1 MNFSEIQLW
10 PLLAG
15 LGLFL
20 FGMYM
25 LEEALK
31 ALAGRSFKK
40 FLRKHTTNP
49 VKAVLSGTLVTA
61 VLQSSSMVSLLVM
74 SFAGAGI
81 IGLSNGIGMILG
93 ANLGTT
99 MTGWLVSLIGF
110 KLNIGKVILPFLA
123 LGGLGITFLKKET
136 PANFSKFLMG
146 FSLLFLGL
154 NYMKEGFEAFAMH
167 FDFSFLNDKHPF
179 LFILIGLLLAA
190 SLHSS
195 SASMMIFLS
204 SLSAEVISLQQAIYL
219 VIGAD
224 MGTTITALIA
234 TINGNS
240 IRQKVGYS
248 QFFFNLFTMI
258 LTLLMMNVYRYII
271 IDMMGISDPLI
282 ALVTFHSTMNAV
294 GILCLLPLIG
304 YFTKFINKM
313 VVHKEDKLARN
324 IMLVN
329 PEESHAAIEA
339 LRKEAVE
346 FTREALRLNYTYF
359 NLTPSNNIA
368 KPAYGK
374 EKAYTYI
381 DLKNYE
387 SEIAEFYIRIL
398 KNTLIESEVTE
409 INAMI
414 EGIRNATLS
423 AKDIKDILHNLDE
436 LSASV
441 QDELFEFYQS
451 VRENQKKFYDEVFM
465 EISRIGIYTDDD
477 TVRLREI
484 LKSYYHHETE
494 TIYQIFS
501 AKKHRDVAI
510 PNLLNMVRE
519 INNSNEALLRAIQN
533 VFMAEEVKITST

>member
-10 PLLAG
+10 PIMAG

-25 LEEALK
+25 LEESLK

-40 FLRKHTTNP
+40 FLRRHTTSP

-110 KLNIGKVILPFLA
+110 RLNIGKVILPFLA

-154 NYMKEGFEAFAMH
+154 NYMKEGFEVFALH
-167 FDFSFLNDKHPF
+167 FDFSFINNKHPF

-234 TINGNS
+234 TIHGNS

-258 LTLLMMNVYRYII
+258 LTLLLMNVYRHLIV
-271 IDMMGISDPLI
+271 DMVGIRDPLI

-294 GILCLLPLIG
+294 GIIFMLPLLG

-313 VVHKEDKLARN
+313 VVRKENKLARN

-329 PEESHAAIEA
+329 PDESHAAIEA

-346 FTREALRLNYTYF
+346 FTRVALRLNYTFF
-359 NLTPSNNIA
+359 NLTPSKIKA
-368 KPAYGK
+368 SA
-374 EKAYTYI
+374 EKDNVAVHSYT

-387 SEIAEFYIRIL
+387 NEIAEFYISIL
-398 KNTLIESEVTE
+398 RTTLVEAEVGE

-414 EGIRNATLS
+414 AGIRNATLS
-423 AKDIKDILHNLDE
+423 AKDLKDILHNLDE
-436 LSASV
+436 LSASA
-441 QDELFEFYQS
+441 QDDLFEFYQS
-451 VRENQKKFYDEVFM
+451 VRGNQKKFYDEVFT
-465 EISRIGIYTDDD
+465 EISRIGVYTDDD

-484 LKSYYHHETE
+484 LKSYYQHETE

-533 VFMAEEVKITST
+533 VFKTEEVKIPTA

>member
-49 VKAVLSGTLVTA
+49 VKAVLSGALVTA

-74 SFAGAGI
+74 SLAGAGI
-81 IGLSNGIGMILG
+81 IGLNNGIGMILG

-110 KLNIGKVILPFLA
+110 KLNIGEAILPFLA
-123 LGGLGITFLKKET
+123 LGGLGITFLKKGT

-146 FSLLFLGL
+146 FSLIFLGL
-154 NYMKEGFEAFAMH
+154 NYMKEGFEVFALH
-167 FDFSFLNDKHPF
+167 FDFMFLSDKHPLLF
-179 LFILIGLLLAA
+179 LLIGILLAA
-190 SLHSS
+190 SLQSS

-204 SLSAEVISLQQAIYL
+204 SLSAEVINLQQAIYL

-224 MGTTITALIA
+224 MGTTITALFA

-248 QFFFNLFTMI
+248 QFFFNVFTMI
-258 LTLLMMNVYRYII
+258 LTLMMMSVYKYLIM
-271 IDMMGISDPLI
+271 DVAGIKDPLI
-282 ALVTFHSTMNAV
+282 ALVTFHSTMNTAA
-294 GILCLLPLIG
+294 IIFTLPFLG

-313 VVHKEDKLARN
+313 VIHKEDKMAHN

-346 FTREALRLNYTYF
+346 FTREALRLNYTFF
-359 NLTPSNNIA
+359 NLTPSKMRDTGYKDTIRT
-368 KPAYGK
+368 
-374 EKAYTYI
+374 YT

-387 SEIAEFYIRIL
+387 NEIVEFYIRIL
-398 KNTLIESEVTE
+398 KTTLVETEVAE
-409 INAMI
+409 INALI
-414 EGIRNATLS
+414 AGIRNATLS
-423 AKDIKDILHNLDE
+423 AKDLKDILHNLDE
-436 LSASV
+436 LSASA

-451 VRENQKKFYDEVFM
+451 VRENQKKFYDEVFA
-465 EISRIGIYTDDD
+465 EISRLGIYTDDD
-477 TVRLREI
+477 TARLREI

-519 INNSNEALLRAIQN
+519 INNSNEALLRAVQN
-533 VFMAEEVKITST
+533 VFKVEEVKITNS